1 MFGFRRKRL
10 DGAAIERISA
20 FIDRVFIDEEQ
31 QPAEAA
37 TPATARPT

>member
-20 FIDRVFIDEEQ
+20 FMRDLTEQ
-31 QPAEAA
+31 GS
-37 TPATARPT
+37 